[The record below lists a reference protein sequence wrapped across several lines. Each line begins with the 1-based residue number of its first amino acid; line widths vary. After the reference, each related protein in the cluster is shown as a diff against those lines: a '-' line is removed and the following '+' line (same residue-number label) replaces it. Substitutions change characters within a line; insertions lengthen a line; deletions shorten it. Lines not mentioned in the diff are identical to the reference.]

1 MPAFDRYHP
10 AMSSRRSLPERLGDH
25 ARAFF
30 TNWQE
35 YDASIG
41 TKLALTLRNRVK
53 ALNRTGCCGHHGQP
67 GC

>member
-1 MPAFDRYHP
+1 MTP
-10 AMSSRRSLPERLGDH
+10 RRSVPERFRYH

-30 TNWQE
+30 TNWHE
-35 YDASIG
+35 YDASVG
-41 TKLALTLRNRVK
+41 AKVAMTLRNRVR